1 MRIFGY
7 FKSHPLS
14 AAYIDAVLSFRGYY
28 DRITFL
34 IDTGATRTSIL
45 DSDAK
50 RIGIELSDLEKS
62 KKGVAGIGGIAQA
75 FVANKP
81 TLIFTSDGKEVEIE
95 LDAVY
100 ILKHKKFDDWTKIL
114 PSLLA
119 RDVLNRYHFVYDYNQ
134 KEVYLTDE

>member
-7 FKSHPLS
+7 FKNHPLS

-75 FVANKP
+75 FVAKKP

-95 LDAVY
+95 LDEIY

-114 PSLLA
+114 PSLLG

-134 KEVYLTDE
+134 KEAYLTDE